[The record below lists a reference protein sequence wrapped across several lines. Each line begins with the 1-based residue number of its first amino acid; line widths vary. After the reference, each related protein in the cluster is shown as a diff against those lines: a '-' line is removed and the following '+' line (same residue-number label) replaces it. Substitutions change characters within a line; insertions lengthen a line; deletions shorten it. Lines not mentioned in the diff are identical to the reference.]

1 MKFIYLFIFIFI
13 SVDANSQVD
22 NTIMRSGKKLNLVSK
37 KAVGSNATIAKY
49 CDAKGGNCQEM
60 LVTNNKKSIA
70 IPVTSGS
77 IYNIITTGKTANF
90 TGMTK
95 HVSTNKKL
103 TQYYTISGN
112 TQTIIT
118 PIKKSFVISIYQFGG
133 TTKGNV
139 GSGNVFKPIGP
150 NQGADDCKCLQE
162 YEECY
167 IDHSLN
173 ATESDKPTV
182 DYLLKEICDENFKY
196 CKNECEKIVLENVQ
210 IIVVSLNGSTPNSFQ
225 IGIK

>member
-1 MKFIYLFIFIFI
+1 MKFIYLFIFIFS

-49 CDAKGGNCQEM
+49 CDAKGRNCQEM
-60 LVTNNKKSIA
+60 LVTNNRKSIA
-70 IPVTSGS
+70 IPVTSGP
-77 IYNIITTGKTANF
+77 IYNIFTTGKTSNF

-112 TQTIIT
+112 TQTIVT

-133 TTKGNV
+133 TGKGNV
-139 GSGNVFKPIGP
+139 GIGNVFKPIGP
-150 NQGADDCKCLQE
+150 NQGADDCKCLQL

-167 IDHSLN
+167 IDTSIEP
-173 ATESDKPTV
+173 TSSDE
-182 DYLLKEICDENFKY
+182 DIDFLLKEVCDEAFKY
-196 CKNECEKIVLENVQ
+196 CKNECDKIVIENVQ
-210 IIVVSLNGSTPNSFQ
+210 VIVVGLNGSTPNSFQ